1 MGPLGPWMMPPG
13 RERQREVRRDQCP
26 EAGARRLDSIGLGGH
41 LRFRGTTG
49 SALSSPP
56 APTLPCTDSPSREPG
71 LAPRP
76 LLNPHALRQRPQ
88 AAPVMG
94 PVAPSAPWGT
104 GTGAGPRVT
113 QLPGPCLRLPP
124 APHPASGSGQPLPQ
138 VGAEHMRTGSHSPP
152 RQRGE
157 RMLPCLARPLPFCAQ
172 GFLPPPRT
180 SARVFTLA

>member
-1 MGPLGPWMMPPG
+1 MPPG

-26 EAGARRLDSIGLGGH
+26 EAGARRLHSIWLGGH

-71 LAPRP
+71 PAPRP

-94 PVAPSAPWGT
+94 SVTPSAPWHT
-104 GTGAGPRVT
+104 NRSRAQSHAASGALSPFAPCPSPGVRV
-113 QLPGPCLRLPP
+113 R
-124 APHPASGSGQPLPQ
+124 PASAQ
-138 VGAEHMRTGSHSPP
+138 VGAEHTRTGSHSPP